1 MTVYAREFNEEG
13 NSLIAGVKDPF
24 YEVWKTLST
33 GADVLL
39 LILENTEEEYLEQ
52 DAYKSA
58 DVFCRL
64 RDDYSEITEITSIFG
79 TKDET
84 IKYIRNILEELISNN
99 FLQRS
104 LDLTDTTSSLLI
116 NKEEVDEHAH
126 TFRSEGCGV
135 QGELPERV
143 EYYKELQLELFS
155 LLKAV
160 QT

>member
-52 DAYKSA
+52 DAYKLA
-58 DVFCRL
+58 DAFYRL
-64 RDDYSEITEITSIFG
+64 RDDYIEIGEITRYFS

-84 IKYIRNILEELISNN
+84 IKYIKDILEELISNN

-104 LDLTDTTSSLLI
+104 FDLRDSSSLLI

>member
-1 MTVYAREFNEEG
+1 MTVYAREFDEEG

-52 DAYKSA
+52 DAYKLA
-58 DVFCRL
+58 DAFYRL
-64 RDDYSEITEITSIFG
+64 RDDYIEIGEITRYFS

-84 IKYIRNILEELISNN
+84 IKYIKDILEELISNN

-104 LDLTDTTSSLLI
+104 FDLRDSSSLLI
-116 NKEEVDEHAH
+116 NKEEE
-126 TFRSEGCGV
+126 
-135 QGELPERV
+135 
-143 EYYKELQLELFS
+143 S
-155 LLKAV
+155 LKSNDLCKKLLDISSSNMSLMYLIVSSLVLK
-160 QT
+160 

>member
-1 MTVYAREFNEEG
+1 MTVYAREFDEEG

-52 DAYKSA
+52 DAYKLA
-58 DVFCRL
+58 DAFYRL
-64 RDDYSEITEITSIFG
+64 RDDYIEIGEITRYFS

-84 IKYIRNILEELISNN
+84 IKYIKDILEELISNN

-104 LDLTDTTSSLLI
+104 FDLRDSSSLLI